1 MPDQK
6 PTAALH
12 NRRDHAGHGG
22 TRPLRLAIAG
32 GGTGGHLFPGI
43 AIAREWL
50 GRNPENR
57 VLFVGTDRAFEK
69 RILAE
74 SGFVH
79 ASITAAGIKGL
90 GLFKKIRAAGRIP
103 RGILQAVGILAR
115 FRPHVV
121 LGVGGYSSGPV
132 ALAAWLRRIPVVLH
146 EQNLLPGITNRLL
159 ARIARRIYLSFA
171 QTRLPRGKARTL
183 LTGNPVRAEFL
194 SGGGEKR
201 SPDKPFTVLVS
212 GGSQG
217 AHGINAAVCAA
228 LERLKK
234 PKALFFIHQTGESD
248 HKKVAEAY
256 DRQGIP
262 SEVKPFFSDM
272 AARYH
277 RADLVICRAG
287 ATTVAEISAMG
298 KAVIF
303 VPFPFAADN
312 HQVLNART
320 LADEEA
326 ALMVEEKDLDG
337 TLLAGWID
345 HFFENPGELDRMAAL
360 AAAKGKP
367 AAAGTIVDDIYALLT
382 PAKG

>member
-1 MPDQK
+1 MPVTHTS
-6 PTAALH
+6 PTATDS
-12 NRRDHAGHGG
+12 RSPGGPAGP
-22 TRPLRLAIAG
+22 PLRLAIAG

-50 GRNPENR
+50 GRNPESS

-69 RILAE
+69 KILAE
-74 SGFVH
+74 SGFAH
-79 ASITAAGIKGL
+79 AAITAAGMKGL
-90 GLFKKIRAAGRIP
+90 GLFKKIKSLGCIPKGIVQAA
-103 RGILQAVGILAR
+103 GILAR

-159 ARIARRIYLSFA
+159 ARFASRIYLSFE
-171 QTRLPRGKARTL
+171 QTGLAGGKARTL
-183 LTGNPVRAEFL
+183 MTGNPVRTEFL
-194 SGGGEKR
+194 SGGDKKNR
-201 SPDKPFTVLVS
+201 ADKPFTVLVS

-217 AHGINAAVCAA
+217 AHGINTAVCAA
-228 LERLKK
+228 LEGLRK
-234 PKALFFIHQTGESD
+234 PAALFFIHQTGPADQQAVEN
-248 HKKVAEAY
+248 AY
-256 DRQGIP
+256 ARQGLQCA
-262 SEVKPFFSDM
+262 VQPFFYDM

-277 RADLVICRAG
+277 SADLVICRAG
-287 ATTVAEISAMG
+287 ATTVAEITAMG

-320 LADEEA
+320 LADNGA
-326 ALMVEEKDLDG
+326 ALMVEEKDLSG
-337 TLLAGWID
+337 AILAKWID
-345 HFFENPGELDRMAAL
+345 HFYDNPGELSRMAAL

-367 AAAGTIVDDIYALLT
+367 DAAGTIVDDIYALL
-382 PAKG
+382 GDL